1 MAISTSIIF
10 QYPRSIYLKE
20 TTFSKN
26 DLGRNRIR
34 SMRKK
39 YAFSYD
45 AGSSQGSVICIS
57 SPYATRDNCLKL
69 VAYRNL
75 PEKTAYFFETFNDF

>member
-1 MAISTSIIF
+1 
-10 QYPRSIYLKE
+10 
-20 TTFSKN
+20 
-26 DLGRNRIR
+26 
-34 SMRKK
+34 MRKK